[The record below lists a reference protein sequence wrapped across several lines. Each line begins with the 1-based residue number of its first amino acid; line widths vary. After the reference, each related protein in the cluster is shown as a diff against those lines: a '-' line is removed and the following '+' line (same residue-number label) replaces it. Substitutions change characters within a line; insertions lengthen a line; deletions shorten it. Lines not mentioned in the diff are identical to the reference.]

1 MTQSVM
7 SDILKQFE
15 SMRRIHAAAAGFIIA
30 VIIVILLRHTAH
42 IVFSVFAGLLFG
54 VLLDGITGF
63 VSDRTRLSRRLT
75 LVLILSLFVVTVVAI
90 LWFGGTAIA
99 AQVAQLQDQI
109 PEIIR
114 KTRETL
120 EKSAIGRMLL
130 SGLNGSGPSGPGVL
144 GAITGTTFT
153 IFMVLGDGLLVLL
166 IGVFF
171 AIDVNFYKK
180 SALLIFPE
188 AMRKRLEPALTAT
201 GRALRKWL
209 LGQMMVMATLG
220 ILAWIGLRIVGTPL
234 APVLA
239 LITGLLIFV
248 PFIGPI
254 SAAVPAVLVGLSV
267 SPHLA
272 LETLGVYVVVQI
284 LENDVVTP
292 VIQKYVTSL
301 PPVLLIS
308 VQIAFGVLAGVIGIL
323 FATPITV
330 AIVVLI
336 QRLYVEDTLHRQ
348 VKLLGE

>member
-1 MTQSVM
+1 M
-7 SDILKQFE
+7 DNGLLKQLQ

-30 VIIVILLRHTAH
+30 IIIVLLIRQMAH
-42 IVFSVFAGLLFG
+42 IIFSIFAGLLFG
-54 VLLDGITGF
+54 VFLDGIAGF
-63 VSDRTRLSRRLT
+63 ISHRTRLSRQLT
-75 LVLILSLFVVTVVAI
+75 LILILSIFVFLVAAI

-99 AQVAQLQDQI
+99 GQIAQLQDQI

-114 KTRETL
+114 KTKEAL
-120 EKSAIGRMLL
+120 GKSAIGRMLL
-130 SGLNGSGPSGPGVL
+130 SGLGSSGQAAGR
-144 GAITGTTFT
+144 GAIGFITGTTFT
-153 IFMVLGDGLLVLL
+153 LFTILGDALLVLL
-166 IGVFF
+166 IGVYF
-171 AIDVNFYKK
+171 AIDVRFYKK

-188 AMRKRLEPALTAT
+188 SLRNHWEPALTAT

-209 LGQMMVMATLG
+209 LGQVMVMATLG

-234 APVLA
+234 APLLA
-239 LITGLLIFV
+239 LLTALFIFV

-254 SAAVPAVLVGLSV
+254 TAAIPAVLVGLSV
-267 SPHLA
+267 SPQMA
-272 LETLGVYVVVQI
+272 LKTLGVYVIVQI

-292 VIQKYVTSL
+292 IIQKYVTSL

-336 QRLYVEDTLHRQ
+336 QRLYVEDTLGRRI
-348 VKLLGE
+348 KLLGE